1 MAHKGLFITLEG
13 VDGCGKTT
21 QGELLVE
28 ALKAAGHDVVSVRE
42 PGGPRLS
49 EKIRLLVLD
58 PGNDDMCDE
67 CELLLYEAA
76 RAQNV
81 REVIE
86 PALKRGAT
94 VVCDRFIDSTYA
106 YQSAA
111 RGLAADVIQNANR
124 LGSCGVIPDV
134 TLVFDLDPVEAFGR
148 ATMGGRTDRLE
159 GEGSGFQR
167 RVREGYAQLAEKEPN
182 RVRIIDATGPVEVV
196 YSRMVCA
203 LRDVVSV

>member
-1 MAHKGLFITLEG
+1 MARKGLFITLEG

-58 PGNDDMCDE
+58 PGNSDMCDE

-86 PALKRGAT
+86 PALMRGAT
-94 VVCDRFIDSTYA
+94 VVCDRFADSTYA

-111 RGLAADVIQNANR
+111 RGLAVDVIQDANR
-124 LGSCGVIPDV
+124 LGSCGVTPDV

-148 ATMGGRTDRLE
+148 ATMGGRADRLE

-167 RVREGYAQLAEKEPN
+167 RVREGYLQLAEQQPD

-196 YSRMVCA
+196 YSRMVSA